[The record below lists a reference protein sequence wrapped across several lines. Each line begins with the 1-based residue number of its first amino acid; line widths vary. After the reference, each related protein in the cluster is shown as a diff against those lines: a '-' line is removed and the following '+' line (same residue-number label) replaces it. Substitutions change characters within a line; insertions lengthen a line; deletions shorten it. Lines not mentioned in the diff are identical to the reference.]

1 MKRIVLVA
9 VLVLSARTASAQ
21 GTALSLTLEEA
32 LARGAANSYRIA
44 ELQARSEG
52 AEAAEAGRRAASLPT
67 IGVNAGYTRTNHVDE
82 FGVSV
87 PGQPPRII
95 YPDVPDNFRTRLDLQ
110 WPIYTGGRT
119 DALARAA
126 RAEREATGEDLA
138 AARADLRLEITRAFW
153 ALVTAGETER
163 VIARSL
169 ETLTAHVR
177 DLRNRLDQGLIPPN
191 DVLTAEAQ
199 QSRERLLTI
208 ESRNTRA
215 AAEADLQRLLG
226 IDEPGT
232 ITPVVPEGET
242 PVVSDAGALVEAA
255 KAARPERR
263 ALEDR
268 IGGAQARADAA
279 RAGSLPQV
287 AVAGG
292 YDYGRPNARIFP
304 RVAEWRSSW
313 DLSVN
318 ATWLLWDGGRRRADE
333 AEADAA
339 VRAARS
345 RVGEFDRQVT
355 FEVRQRVLDVE
366 SSRAAIEAAT
376 DGVRAANEA
385 RRVVGERFAAGVAT
399 STDVLDAEVALLQ
412 AGLDRTRAVASARL
426 ADARLAR
433 AVGR

>member
-1 MKRIVLVA
+1 MKRMVLVA

-232 ITPVVPEGET
+232 ITPVVPGGET

-268 IGGAQARADAA
+268 LGGAQARADAA

-287 AVAGG
+287 AVTGG
-292 YDYGRPNARIFP
+292 YDYARPNARIFP
-304 RVAEWRSSW
+304 RAADWRTSW
-313 DLSVN
+313 DVSVN

-376 DGVRAANEA
+376 DGVRAATEA